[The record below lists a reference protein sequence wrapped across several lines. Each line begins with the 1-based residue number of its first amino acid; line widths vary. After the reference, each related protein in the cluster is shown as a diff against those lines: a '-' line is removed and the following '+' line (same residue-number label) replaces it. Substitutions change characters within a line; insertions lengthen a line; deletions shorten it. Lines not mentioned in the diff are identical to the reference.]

1 MKMTRRNFLGSTAL
15 AGAPFFIGC
24 STTPRYAPVRRP
36 GPNDIVNVGIIG
48 CGLIAKGT
56 NVPGFLR
63 DPRCRITIACD
74 MVKEAPEYF
83 YGARRSNFGAE
94 GFAKQDNSSRRDVCG
109 SSVIKAKVDAHYG
122 NKDFREVFDWREV
135 IADPTIDAVCICTP
149 DHWHAIIAIA
159 AMKAGK
165 HVFCQKPMSLG
176 IEQGKAMVKVA
187 KETGVTFQVGNQG
200 RNNPKFRLSEEL
212 VLNGYAGA
220 IKGATICIPGNDHW
234 EGHGHSPARA
244 PLPKYFS
251 KEAWDLWQG
260 PAEHWENDAYIP
272 CIHDPTCWRFNKR
285 YGGGMI
291 PDFGAHEFDQLQ
303 RGLGTDL
310 SGPIAVENMKT
321 DLRKD
326 NDVFSWAGKF
336 SFDFVYANGVR
347 VHVRTI
353 DKDAGFPRQTVFHC
367 EKGDVGSKSGKGLL
381 PAELINFKERD
392 FTDKDKRLYVA
403 KNGHDDSKC
412 HESDFIDGI
421 LERRQCC
428 SPCEVG
434 HRTISM
440 AHIAN
445 ICEQLRTD
453 RLDWDPVKEV
463 FTGKLADEA
472 NAMMKT
478 PYFNGWD
485 LGV

>member
-109 SSVIKAKVDAHYG
+109 SSVIKARVDAHYG
-122 NKDFREVFDWREV
+122 NKDCREVFDWREV

-159 AMKAGK
+159 AMRAGK

-220 IKGATICIPGNDHW
+220 IKGATICIPGHDHW

-353 DKDAGFPRQTVFHC
+353 DKEAGFPRQTVFHC

-381 PAELINFKERD
+381 PAELVNFKESD

-421 LERRQCC
+421 LEHRQCC

-463 FTGKLADEA
+463 FTGKLAAEA
-472 NAMMKT
+472 NALTKT
-478 PYFNGWD
+478 DYFNGWS
-485 LGV
+485 LGA